1 MLRKML
7 FSAYANILE
16 VQDDYVLVQSCVCS
30 GGMPFV
36 TKARLI
42 YPTTSQVQAVF
53 RPEKGDKVLLIGLQ
67 SYSPKMFETES
78 ILTENEE
85 NDVQHY
91 TILGCV
97 AIPLNIENSEVP
109 LRISDGDFKA
119 GTKDVHG
126 ITINEGDDPVV
137 RWSELN
143 TALQGLISKLNNHCH
158 GGVQTGSG
166 VSGPP
171 KAPSETPTP
180 STEFSL
186 DISNAASEV
195 LAVPKKETT

>member
-42 YPTTSQVQAVF
+42 YPTTSQVQVVF

-67 SYSPKMFETES
+67 SYSPKMFETEG

-97 AIPLNIENSEVP
+97 AVPLNIENSEVP
-109 LRISDGDFKA
+109 LRISDGDFKIE
-119 GTKDVHG
+119 GTDVHG

-137 RWSELN
+137 RWSELKDILQKLWTAYN
-143 TALQGLISKLNNHCH
+143 THEHTSEGASPPTKLWLE
-158 GGVQTGSG
+158 GQL
-166 VSGPP
+166 
-171 KAPSETPTP
+171 PTF
-180 STEFSL
+180 TDL
-186 DISNAASEV
+186 ASEV
-195 LAVPKKETT
+195 LAVPKKGD